1 MLSSVGWPLRSW
13 EQVVDE
19 LLTWEP
25 SELRRL
31 DLSSAVKLAV
41 DFQAVLAD
49 CNRSAATAGANKSK
63 SSASAPAT
71 ATAAAAAALPPRVS
85 QSFEALFRGTD
96 VEECASLLGITSAE
110 RAAHLLID
118 FCLTSFK
125 VLIEDCEMALT
136 VARKTSSPLSV
147 ARSGSSRS
155 YGDSSDGEGEIEA
168 PSSGNG
174 SEHHQLDP
182 LFELEQDRDSDDMSR
197 AKTRSTQ
204 ATSINIAQMRT
215 LAKVLESA
223 VTFVEATENAPR
235 SKPLQQK
242 RAAIAQL
249 RSRLRSFAHAAR
261 DYVG

>member
-1 MLSSVGWPLRSW
+1 M
-13 EQVVDE
+13 DE

-31 DLSSAVKLAV
+31 DLSSAVKLAA

-49 CNRSAATAGANKSK
+49 CDRDAGT
-63 SSASAPAT
+63 AT
-71 ATAAAAAALPPRVS
+71 ATKNKSSTSTLSPGVS

-96 VEECASLLGITSAE
+96 VEECASFLGIASAE

-125 VLIEDCEMALT
+125 VLIEDCEMALK

-155 YGDSSDGEGEIEA
+155 YGDSDGEGEIEA
-168 PSSGNG
+168 PSSGND
-174 SEHHQLDP
+174 SEHRQLDP
-182 LFELEQDRDSDDMSR
+182 LFELEQDRDSDDMSG
-197 AKTRSTQ
+197 AKTRSSR

-215 LAKVLESA
+215 LAKVLEAA
-223 VTFVEATENAPR
+223 VTFVEATEHAPR
-235 SKPLQQK
+235 KKSVQQK

-249 RSRLRSFAHAAR
+249 RNRLRSFAHAAR
-261 DYVG
+261 LYVG